1 MTDEIKKPVFKAPQI
16 PMHAPA
22 MPQAPVVGATVKSQA
37 PAAGAKPQVTGAA
50 SKAQAAQSQMAQ
62 SQAAQPQAPVK
73 PASTKPVPA
82 TAPVATAN
90 IAAQTTFEGAQASN
104 ASAAGQAPNAS
115 AATTVSRT
123 AAQTQAATQNAADEK
138 GKNFVK
144 DLNLPPKIMETKV
157 MAAVVAGIMVFG
169 MMMGCMMFGGDET
182 RVVQGLTDVVINPDI
197 QKNLWRCGQIDPN
210 RECVLYIMNAKTYD
224 RLGSDFFQEAQN
236 ITGVPKYSIQMINVR
251 YANVLI
257 RPGYIAQIYIPAR
270 K

>member
-1 MTDEIKKPVFKAPQI
+1 MTDEIKKTVFKAPQI
-16 PMHAPA
+16 PKNVPA
-22 MPQAPVVGATVKSQA
+22 ISQ
-37 PAAGAKPQVTGAA
+37 GSVIHQEKPQNQTENV
-50 SKAQAAQSQMAQ
+50 SR
-62 SQAAQPQAPVK
+62 P
-73 PASTKPVPA
+73 
-82 TAPVATAN
+82 APVATP
-90 IAAQTTFEGAQASN
+90 AQGTSE
-104 ASAAGQAPNAS
+104 
-115 AATTVSRT
+115 
-123 AAQTQAATQNAADEK
+123 EK

-157 MAAVVAGIMVFG
+157 MAAIVASIMVFG
-169 MMMGCMMFGGDET
+169 MMMGCMMFGGEEK

>member
-1 MTDEIKKPVFKAPQI
+1 MTDEIKKTVFKAPQI
-16 PMHAPA
+16 PKNVPA
-22 MPQAPVVGATVKSQA
+22 ISQ
-37 PAAGAKPQVTGAA
+37 GSVIHQEKPQNQTENV
-50 SKAQAAQSQMAQ
+50 SK
-62 SQAAQPQAPVK
+62 P
-73 PASTKPVPA
+73 
-82 TAPVATAN
+82 APVATL
-90 IAAQTTFEGAQASN
+90 AQGTSE
-104 ASAAGQAPNAS
+104 
-115 AATTVSRT
+115 
-123 AAQTQAATQNAADEK
+123 EK

-157 MAAVVAGIMVFG
+157 MAAIVAGIMVFG
-169 MMMGCMMFGGDET
+169 MMMGCMMFGGEEK

>member
-22 MPQAPVVGATVKSQA
+22 MPQAPVAGAAVKSHA
-37 PAAGAKPQVTGAA
+37 PAAGAKPQVSVAA
-50 SKAQAAQSQMAQ
+50 SKPQAAQSQMAQ
-62 SQAAQPQAPVK
+62 PQATQSQAPVK
-73 PASTKPVPA
+73 PASTKPAPA

>member
-1 MTDEIKKPVFKAPQI
+1 MTDEIKKTVFKAPQI
-16 PMHAPA
+16 PKNVPA
-22 MPQAPVVGATVKSQA
+22 ISQ
-37 PAAGAKPQVTGAA
+37 GSVIHQEKPQNQTENV
-50 SKAQAAQSQMAQ
+50 SR
-62 SQAAQPQAPVK
+62 P
-73 PASTKPVPA
+73 
-82 TAPVATAN
+82 APVATP
-90 IAAQTTFEGAQASN
+90 AQGTSE
-104 ASAAGQAPNAS
+104 
-115 AATTVSRT
+115 
-123 AAQTQAATQNAADEK
+123 EK

-157 MAAVVAGIMVFG
+157 MAAIVASIMVFG
-169 MMMGCMMFGGDET
+169 MMMGCMMFGGEEK

-270 K
+270 RYVGCSSFRI

>member
-1 MTDEIKKPVFKAPQI
+1 MSDEIKKPVFKAPQI

-22 MPQAPVVGATVKSQA
+22 MPHAPEVGKTTL
-37 PAAGAKPQVTGAA
+37 AAQTPVTGA
-50 SKAQAAQSQMAQ
+50 KAQTST
-62 SQAAQPQAPVK
+62 AQPNPQPAQPAQPAPARSVPPSQ
-73 PASTKPVPA
+73 PAPA
-82 TAPVATAN
+82 TKTVLS
-90 IAAQTTFEGAQASN
+90 AQTTFEGKGQASN
-104 ASAAGQAPNAS
+104 AGSNQA
-115 AATTVSRT
+115 
-123 AAQTQAATQNAADEK
+123 NAALGVSAQSQTASQGASDEK

-144 DLNLPPKIMETKV
+144 DLNLPPRIMETKV
-157 MAAVVAGIMVFG
+157 MAAVVAGIVLFG
-169 MMMGCMMFGGDET
+169 MMMGCMMFGGEET